1 VRGKKAKELR
11 RMNEKKILFE
21 YHITVFNDNSVNI
34 TGPIHDL
41 YLFRRSMNDAEKAVL
56 DFLFKN
62 KKPNIIVPQVQVPF
76 NIKVR
81 EN

>member
-1 VRGKKAKELR
+1 
-11 RMNEKKILFE
+11 MNEKKILFE

-41 YLFRRSMNDAEKAVL
+41 YLFRCSMNDAEKAVL